1 MRFRPLLLGLIALLA
16 ATAASAEP
24 LTIRLAF
31 SQVGT
36 AGQQFAGIQTSA
48 IAHARHYL
56 EDEFRSEDVKIEW
69 TFFRGAGPA
78 TNEAVANGQIDFFS
92 QGDLPSLAG
101 RAAGLK
107 TKLLA
112 NVAARQSRYLAVRP
126 DSDITGVA
134 DLRGKKVSQHQGT
147 NITLSIPKILANHGL
162 TDRDVR
168 FINMDNATAVAALL
182 KGDTDAAFGTQ
193 QLLELANKGQ
203 VKIVYSTKTDDPRT
217 TSNSAFFVTEDFEA
231 KHPDV
236 TYRVVKA
243 LTKAAAWASDE
254 ANREAV
260 FETWALSGVP
270 VETYRA
276 EFEGQTVAYRNSPLI
291 DDFLIEFYR
300 EQAKQAKAFG
310 YVRKEVSVDGWFEP
324 KYLTRAIA
332 ELGLK
337 DTWKPLDADGKVVA
351 VNQ

>member
-1 MRFRPLLLGLIALLA
+1 MRFRSLLLGLAGLLA

-36 AGQQFAGIQTSA
+36 NGQQFAGVQTSA

-56 EDEFRSEDVKIEW
+56 EDEFKGEDVKLEW

-126 DSDITGVA
+126 DSDIKGVE
-134 DLRGKKVSQHQGT
+134 DIRGKKVAQHRGT
-147 NITLSIPKILANHGL
+147 NITLSIPKILASHGL

-168 FINMDNATAVAALL
+168 FISLDPSAGVAALL
-182 KGDTDAAFGTQ
+182 AGDVDAAFGTQ
-193 QLLELANKGQ
+193 QLLELAARGQ
-203 VKIVYSTKTDDPRT
+203 VKIVYSTKTDSPKT
-217 TSNSAFFVTEDFEA
+217 TSNSAFFVTEAFEA
-231 KHPDV
+231 AHPDV

-276 EFEGQTVAYRNSPLI
+276 EFDGQKIAYRNSPLI
-291 DDFLIEFYR
+291 DPFLVAFYR
-300 EQAKQAKAFG
+300 DQAVAAKEFG
-310 YVRKEVSVDGWFEP
+310 YVKRDVSVDGWFEP
-324 KYLTRAIA
+324 KYLTRAIV
-332 ELGLK
+332 ELGLQN
-337 DTWKPLDADGKVVA
+337 TWKPLDADGNVVA